1 VRSSVRILC
10 FLAAAAS
17 GWPEGLSLE
26 WRIPELLLCGSR
38 AAVVSTAFTS
48 QMVSA
53 LSGTALFASTPVTPS
68 VEFVTAP
75 TTGNSASFVT
85 TEAGPRTDPPGH
97 PGSGSSS
104 GALIGG
110 IVGGVVG
117 CVVIAAAAV
126 ALWTLKLKKG
136 GKSSQSKSHLGNSGS
151 QAETDVY
158 VNNPLRQAP

>member
-1 VRSSVRILC
+1 
-10 FLAAAAS
+10 
-17 GWPEGLSLE
+17 
-26 WRIPELLLCGSR
+26 LLCGSR

-126 ALWTLKLKKG
+126 LGYKLSVSTRHAAKLEKVVKPG
-136 GKSSQSKSHLGNSGS
+136 SSAPSADKVGRSGKDSF
-151 QAETDVY
+151 VR
-158 VNNPLRQAP
+158 NPLHGLA